1 MGMSPIPTRQSAASA
16 LVSVVLLVLFAIAN
30 ARGFIRFFQTRMRF
44 PDIALTYDPILS
56 PYPAE
61 DTFVSH
67 WRYVRGP
74 LKIPSWANEDMFVHS
89 IQHIYCK
96 AQIPPSCGK
105 VVFGP
110 DELEPEFNTPSD
122 IPVYVPKGTA
132 DLYRNAVGW
141 NYFTNFIETDDFPT
155 SVKSTLATSSIEVY
169 GHNGT

>member
-1 MGMSPIPTRQSAASA
+1 M
-16 LVSVVLLVLFAIAN
+16 
-30 ARGFIRFFQTRMRF
+30 
-44 PDIALTYDPILS
+44 
-56 PYPAE
+56 
-61 DTFVSH
+61 
-67 WRYVRGP
+67 
-74 LKIPSWANEDMFVHS
+74 KIPSWANEDIFVHS